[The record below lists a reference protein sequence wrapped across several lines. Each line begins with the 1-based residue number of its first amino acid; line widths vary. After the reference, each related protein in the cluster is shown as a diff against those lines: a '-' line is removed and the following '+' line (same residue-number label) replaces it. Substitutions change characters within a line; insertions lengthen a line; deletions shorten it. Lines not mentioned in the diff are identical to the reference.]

1 MKTNTKHPTHNT
13 RLLPNALC
21 LTAIALCAAATACHT
36 TRVYRV
42 TFSNGTYDY
51 YELDYRPDT
60 AAHSIE
66 YNGETII
73 GVEKIEP
80 LKN

>member
-1 MKTNTKHPTHNT
+1 MKTNTKHPTPNT
-13 RLLPNALC
+13 RLLPIALC
-21 LTAIALCAAATACHT
+21 LLAIGAATACHT

-73 GVEKIEP
+73 GVEKIERIN
-80 LKN
+80 L